1 MNIKTL
7 TLIGVGL
14 IGSSLLLN
22 IKKKWQQIHIYGVDA
37 NLDNLNYAK
46 NIGIIDTALN
56 KLNDESANADI
67 IIIAT
72 PVGSILSIVEQLS
85 LLLNNPNTIISDVGS
100 TKQNIIEVFRQTLP
114 KHFAYCVAAH
124 PIAGSEHSGASAGK
138 IDLFHE
144 RKLIICPHDMQ
155 NKNAVETISNLWQ
168 STGAT
173 IHLMDAFEHDCIFA
187 MVSHLPHL
195 LSYTYMYQITQN
207 NERHHLLNF
216 AGSGFRDF
224 TRIAGSNPD
233 IWTDVCLSNSQQL
246 CTKLQDFIKHITQLE
261 QLIANKDKE
270 SLHDFFT
277 QAQIQRKEW
286 KE

>member
-1 MNIKTL
+1 MNIKSL

-22 IKKKWQQIHIYGVDA
+22 IKKNWQQVHIYGVDA
-37 NLDNLNYAK
+37 NLENLKQATNM
-46 NIGIIDTALN
+46 GIIDTALT
-56 KLNDESANADI
+56 KLNEESANADI
-67 IIIAT
+67 VIIAT
-72 PVGSILSIVEQLS
+72 PVGSILSIVNQLS

-100 TKQNIIEVFRQTLP
+100 TKQNIIEVFRQSLP
-114 KHFAYCVAAH
+114 KHFARCVAAH

-155 NKNAVETISNLWQ
+155 DMSALKIISNLWQ
-168 STGAT
+168 HTGAN
-173 IHLMDAFEHDCIFA
+173 IHIMDAFDHDCIFA

-233 IWTDVCLSNSQQL
+233 IWTDVCLNNSQQL
-246 CTKLQDFIKHITQLE
+246 CSKLQEFIKYATDLE